1 MANSQNNEAVKKLL
15 ENLQSDLK
23 NISLETRK
31 KHPGVKESAEEAIV
45 KIRNAGH
52 ANTNT
57 PLAYLSNQILYPL
70 VQGCETKDTKV
81 VNLCLQVI
89 QRLITAQVLD
99 GKGAKYVVETMWMLM
114 EAGLEEVRLLQTL
127 TLLATTNSVCCGES
141 LARCLVICFRLVFSK
156 DNTISTTAG
165 ATVRHLVSAVFDRAV
180 SCGPNTS
187 PDPTPPSGSS
197 GRVGGAL
204 APPDLPS
211 AVADA
216 YLLFQDLV
224 QLVNADQPLWLQGIV
239 EMTRTFGLELLE
251 ALLTGY
257 SAVFYTHQPFRLLLK
272 ERVCSLVIKLF
283 SPNIKYR
290 GGSSTPGHS
299 PAAFDKPYYPIS
311 LRLLRVVSVLVEK
324 YYKLLVTECEIFLSL
339 IVKFLDPDKP
349 AWQRA
354 LALELLHRL
363 VTQPRLLT
371 EFCRCY
377 DCQPHAT
384 NIFQDMINSLG
395 AYVQNVFVSQPVQEV
410 PQPQQPNSTPPS
422 LLAGMPIGP
431 GVSAQPGFYYRGVY
445 QPLTLSWIGGT
456 AKCQY
461 LDMTDRLE
469 PPAMADGYG
478 VSLAYGCLLDVVRSV
493 SLVIDT
499 DPPTS
504 KDSEVP
510 LETVRS
516 QLLQS
521 SWCGLLAA
529 MALLLDAATE
539 DSTAENILRSMCLY
553 SSLAARLALPK
564 LRDSFITAVCK
575 ASLPPHYT
583 LSVLKATP
591 STQLVSGAT
600 PSKDSND
607 DGTPDA
613 TDYRHQVVAV
623 GTPLPTASLP
633 LSAQQGP
640 VMLTAKNLQCM
651 RSILSIAHCHG
662 DLLGPAWHIV
672 LTTLQ
677 HLVWI
682 LGLKPSAGQ
691 GGQLRVAKTSSETSA
706 VLTTAVMADLPIL
719 ANMLSNLFESSS
731 NLSEES
737 LNHLVEAL
745 ITISGESLQLAY
757 NNREPSLFAVA
768 KLLETGIVNLGRVE
782 VIWRATTS
790 HLLEACSHPH
800 SRMREWGGEA
810 VCVLIQTSLRYQHN
824 PPLTS
829 NPKLQTLL
837 LSPLVELSAIP
848 HPDIRA
854 RQLDCVMQVLHSSAE
869 VLTQGWPLLITVIGS
884 LRPQHSEAV
893 VRTAFQALQLVLTD
907 FLPLTPHNCLPLAVH
922 TAAKFG
928 SQTQD
933 LNISLTAVGLL
944 WNLSDYFYQNQDSL
958 KDSIIAEPKILPDL
972 PGYKEMS
979 VFDKLWMCLFSRLGD
994 LCLDPRPATRKS
1006 AGQTLFSTIAAHG
1019 SLLAVGTW
1027 QAVLWQVLFPLLD
1040 KVGIE
1045 SGLASTEKSG
1055 DQLLIHHSRNTEHKQ
1070 WAETQVLTIS
1080 GVARVFVTKRSLL
1093 HTLGDFPKAWRLL
1106 LEHVEKLALS
1116 PTQEVSLA
1124 ALKAFH
1130 EMVVSGEEVVEE
1142 EKEEQGRW
1150 STAWKTWLSIGQKST
1165 RPLAPNQEDSCAPTQ
1180 AFLTSLAHIFP
1191 LLHPHIKT
1199 KLTLTDLTKMSA
1211 VINACLALPV
1221 QADSELGYLLTAS
1234 DESLLPLHNSLFKCI
1249 SVIECHALTTNHAL
1263 IPGVFAVY
1271 LQLCSLVHE
1280 WPEGAHRCAV
1290 KGMFPEKYILFGEKV
1305 MVAVGRLYE
1314 KTHSLPCVL
1323 DNLIILDIVN
1333 GVKTPLQLKYSC
1345 IKQSSWRIAIEVLL
1359 AVLSVSL
1366 SSITDKDKFSTVWTT
1381 LVDTL
1386 DSFLFPKVQP
1396 PQDRAP
1402 EHCVEDEAVDC
1413 NIIEFLKDQVLDK
1426 PSLFPHSF
1434 ILSIMVILNKGS
1446 IHSHSSTEDINQN
1459 QDTGVPLALRED
1471 FAKVCF
1477 ETLLQ
1482 YSLLDQS
1489 EPLSNGNGGFDTPA
1503 RILTNGVAETN
1514 GKDAKMTNKLAVTS
1528 LLHRFQ
1534 EVLCNY
1540 IQDEKLHSPVPLPAH
1555 RVSEMSFVLKAV
1567 ATLIS
1572 SLKRGQGEV
1581 DQRTWAQVISLY
1593 PHLVQATATSAQ
1605 PVAVSLQQAL
1615 QQYKDLLQPPAK
1627 IQTN

>member
-1 MANSQNNEAVKKLL
+1 MANSQNNESVKKLL

-45 KIRNAGH
+45 KIRNAGL

-156 DNTISTTAG
+156 DNTVATTAG

-180 SCGPNTS
+180 AQQPS
-187 PDPTPPSGSS
+187 PAPGTTGRGS
-197 GRVGGAL
+197 L
-204 APPDLPS
+204 APADLPS

-257 SAVFYTHQPFRLLLK
+257 SGVFYTHQPFRLLLK

-290 GGSSTPGHS
+290 GGGTTPGNS
-299 PAAFDKPYYPIS
+299 PPAFDKPYYPIS
-311 LRLLRVVSVLVEK
+311 LRLLRVVVVLVEK

-349 AWQRA
+349 GWQRC

-371 EFCRCY
+371 EFCRSY

-395 AYVQNVFVSQPVQEV
+395 AYVQNVFVSQPVTEA
-410 PQPQQPNSTPPS
+410 PQTHQPNPTPPS

-445 QPLTLSWIGGT
+445 QPLTLSWIGGC

-469 PPAMADGYG
+469 PPSMSDGYG
-478 VSLAYGCLLDVVRSV
+478 VSLAYSCLLDVVRSV

-499 DPPTS
+499 DPSTTTQT
-504 KDSEVP
+504 EAVP
-510 LETVRS
+510 LDTVRA

-529 MALLLDAATE
+529 LALLLDASTE

-553 SSLAARLALPK
+553 SSLAARLAQTK

-591 STQLVSGAT
+591 STQLVSGAM
-600 PSKDSND
+600 PSKDSHD
-607 DGTPDA
+607 DGHPDT

-633 LSAQQGP
+633 ASAQGGP

-731 NLSEES
+731 NISEDS
-737 LNHLVEAL
+737 LNYLVEAL

-800 SRMREWGGEA
+800 ARMREWGGEA
-810 VCVLIQTSLRYQHN
+810 VCVLIQTSLRYQHS
-824 PPLTS
+824 PPLPS
-829 NPKLQTLL
+829 SPKLQTLL

-869 VLTQGWPLLITVIGS
+869 LLTQGWPLLITVIGS
-884 LRPQHSEAV
+884 LRPQHSESL

-1045 SGLASTEKSG
+1045 SGLASTERSG
-1055 DQLLIHHSRNTEHKQ
+1055 DTLLIHHSRNTEHKQ

-1106 LEHVEKLALS
+1106 LEHIEKLALS

-1150 STAWKTWLSIGQKST
+1150 WTAWKTWLSIGQKCT
-1165 RPLAPNQEDSCAPTQ
+1165 IPLAPSQEDSCAPTQ

-1199 KLTLTDLTKMSA
+1199 KLSLSDLAQLSA
-1211 VINACLALPV
+1211 VIHACLSLPV

-1234 DESLLPLHNSLFKCI
+1234 DESLLPLHNSLLKCI
-1249 SVIECHALTTNHAL
+1249 SVIESHALSSNTAL
-1263 IPGVFAVY
+1263 IPGVFATY

-1314 KTHSLPCVL
+1314 KTHSLTCVQEK
-1323 DNLIILDIVN
+1323 LIILDIVN

-1366 SSITDKDKFSTVWTT
+1366 SSISDKDKFSSVWTT

-1386 DSFLFPKVQP
+1386 DSFLFPKVLP

-1402 EHCVEDEAVDC
+1402 EQCVEDEAVDC

-1459 QDTGVPLALRED
+1459 QDTAQSLALRED

-1489 EPLSNGNGGFDTPA
+1489 DPLANGNGGE
-1503 RILTNGVAETN
+1503 ILSNGVDG

-1540 IQDEKLHSPVPLPAH
+1540 IADEKLHNPVPLPAH

-1581 DQRTWAQVISLY
+1581 DKMTWSLVISLY
-1593 PHLVQATATSAQ
+1593 PHLVQATTTTAQ

-1615 QQYKDLLQPPAK
+1615 HQYKDLLQPPST
-1627 IQTN
+1627 I